1 MVHKKNRSKFGV
13 ANQFLNNRL
22 CFDCN
27 FVSQSFNTIN
37 MTHDFSNL
45 TALLSRCNA
54 KMADA
59 VISEIRA
66 AVNDAAQYSQ
76 SVNAAVTR
84 LSFNVKKAKKALAE
98 ERAAVRAAKKAEK
111 TQTETQTQTQTQTET
126 QTQTSPSQ
134 YVNGQMAGYIK
145 RCSEQNIQD
154 ILNCY
159 IHLLLTGNILNPA
172 DDSRYFNNFLL
183 MAKAAGFVT
192 DGTAITEQQIDDFV
206 RNNPVFPLNRAQ
218 RRRLERF
225 QRKHK
230 R

>member
-1 MVHKKNRSKFGV
+1 
-13 ANQFLNNRL
+13 
-22 CFDCN
+22 
-27 FVSQSFNTIN
+27 

-111 TQTETQTQTQTQTET
+111 TQTETQTETQTQT

>member
-1 MVHKKNRSKFGV
+1 
-13 ANQFLNNRL
+13 
-22 CFDCN
+22 
-27 FVSQSFNTIN
+27 

-84 LSFNVKKAKKALAE
+84 LSFNIKKAKKALAE

-111 TQTETQTQTQTQTET
+111 TQTETQTQMETQTQNET
-126 QTQTSPSQ
+126 QTQTSPCQ

-159 IHLLLTGNILNPA
+159 IHLLLTGNILDPA
-172 DDSRYFNNFLL
+172 DDPRYFNNFLL
-183 MAKAAGFVT
+183 MAKATGFVT
-192 DGTAITEQQIDDFV
+192 DGTAITEQQINDFV
-206 RNNPVFPLNRAQ
+206 RNNPVLPLNRAQ

>member
-1 MVHKKNRSKFGV
+1 
-13 ANQFLNNRL
+13 
-22 CFDCN
+22 
-27 FVSQSFNTIN
+27 

-84 LSFNVKKAKKALAE
+84 LSFNVKKAKKTLAE

-111 TQTETQTQTQTQTET
+111 TQTETRTQTQTQT

-183 MAKAAGFVT
+183 MAKTAGFVT

>member
-1 MVHKKNRSKFGV
+1 
-13 ANQFLNNRL
+13 
-22 CFDCN
+22 
-27 FVSQSFNTIN
+27 

-111 TQTETQTQTQTQTET
+111 TQTETQTETQTQTQTQT
-126 QTQTSPSQ
+126 QNETQTSPSQ

-192 DGTAITEQQIDDFV
+192 DGTAITEQQINDFV
-206 RNNPVFPLNRAQ
+206 RNNPVLPLNRAQ